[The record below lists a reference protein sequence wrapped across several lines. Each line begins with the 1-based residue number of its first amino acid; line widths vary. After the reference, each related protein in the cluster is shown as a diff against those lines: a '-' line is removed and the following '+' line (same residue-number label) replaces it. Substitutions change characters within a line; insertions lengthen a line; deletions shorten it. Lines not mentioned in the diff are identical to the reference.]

1 MRTLHHRDGHY
12 GWDRDHPPVV
22 TVSPGDTVTLRL
34 ADCFGGQLTRTA
46 TGDDVA
52 DLDLSRA
59 NPLTGP
65 VEVEGAQPGDTLAVD
80 VLDVAVGDVGW
91 TTVIPG
97 FGLLADRFPDPHVI
111 VSAIQGSRVQ
121 VGDGL
126 ATLPARPFLGTVG
139 VAPAAPGTHSV
150 IPPRRVGGNLDCRD
164 VRPGAT
170 LLLPVEVPGALLSA
184 GDPHAAQGDGEV
196 CGTAIETRAELH
208 VRFQLRP
215 GEAATQELHDVRF
228 ERPGPAL
235 PPLARSP
242 YFATTGLCVDGRGAH
257 VENLT
262 VAARNAV
269 RNMMDHLG
277 REYGYTREQAY
288 ALCSVAVDLKVSEVV
303 DVPNFVVS
311 AVLPLEIFT

>member
-196 CGTAIETRAELH
+196 CGTAVETTATATLRLSLRRDVQVAAPQLQLPGGEPPQAVGRRH
-208 VRFQLRP
+208 V
-215 GEAATQELHDVRF
+215 
-228 ERPGPAL
+228 
-235 PPLARSP
+235 
-242 YFATTGLCVDGRGAH
+242 TTGVGPDLYAGA
-257 VENLT
+257 
-262 VAARNAV
+262 RDAV
-269 RNMMDHLG
+269 LAMIDHLD
-277 REYGYTREQAY
+277 TRHGLAPADAY
-288 ALCSVAVDLKVSEVV
+288 CLCSVAAHLRIAEVV
-303 DVPNFVVS
+303 DAPNWVV
-311 AVLPLEIFT
+311 ACDLDLDLLG